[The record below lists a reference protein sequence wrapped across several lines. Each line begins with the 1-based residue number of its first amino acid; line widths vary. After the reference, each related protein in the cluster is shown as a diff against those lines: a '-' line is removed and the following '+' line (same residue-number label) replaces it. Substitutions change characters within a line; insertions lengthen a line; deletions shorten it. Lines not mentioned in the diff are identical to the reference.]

1 MATNTETD
9 KAPAERSGQ
18 GGWVVLL
25 VLGLLWL
32 YSRRAEAA
40 PAPEAEQEPGALA
53 APPAW
58 DSYRAYLAGMLD
70 YQDYLDDYQGT
81 LGLSMSQA
89 RPHARIAYP
98 EVRSWTTMGPNP
110 ALPGTLIR
118 IRQQDQGPC
127 RRDVLV

>member
-18 GGWVVLL
+18 GGWIVLL

-40 PAPEAEQEPGALA
+40 PAPEAEPGALA

-58 DSYRAYLAGMLD
+58 DSYRAYLAGILD
-70 YQDYLDDYQGT
+70 YSDYLDDYQGT

-89 RPHARIAYP
+89 RPRARIAYP